1 MYNTITVVS
10 ILRTTY
16 LYFHTSKTAETL
28 DSCKIVK
35 IVIVI
40 IITIVL
46 YYDVVVNM
54 ATSSQDLHRQPQMY
68 PPNIIRA
75 SSFRVGFQLYI
86 PIVLLLPKKLQ
97 IVLPCL
103 KYQLSSHTIF
113 LSTLNW

>member
-1 MYNTITVVS
+1 M
-10 ILRTTY
+10 
-16 LYFHTSKTAETL
+16 LYYELPIYKYIFHTSKTAETL
-28 DSCKIVK
+28 DFCKIVE
-35 IVIVI
+35 IVIVIII

-97 IVLPCL
+97 IVLACL

-113 LSTLNW
+113 LFTLNW